1 MAVLTETEAGGRN
14 VLAFLD
20 MIAVSEIG
28 TRLLTVSDDGYNVI
42 VGSTPQAPIL
52 FDDYAQHPRRYQRA
66 QNSDAAGRYQIMSRY
81 WEHYR
86 VQLGLPDFGKRSQDL
101 WAIQLIRECRAL
113 SLIQGGLFADAV
125 HACRSRWASFPG
137 AGYGQHENALEPLRA
152 AYVDAG
158 GAISDLV

>member
-1 MAVLTETEAGGRN
+1 MATLTETESGGRN

-28 TRLLTVSDDGYNVI
+28 TRLLVVSDDGYNVI
-42 VGSTPQAPIL
+42 VGSTPQKPIL
-52 FDDYAQHPRRYQRA
+52 FTDYAKHPRQYQKD
-66 QNSDAAGRYQIMSRY
+66 QNSDAAGRYQFMGRY

-86 VQLGLPDFGKRSQDL
+86 DQLKLPDFGKRSQDL
-101 WAIQLIRECRAL
+101 WALQLIRECRAL

-125 HACRSRWASFPG
+125 HACRSRWASLPG
-137 AGYGQHENALEPLRA
+137 AGYGQHENDLDALKS

-158 GAISDLV
+158 GTLYA